1 MTKST
6 VLLIDDD
13 QDVLDSYT
21 HLMSIAGITSKA
33 LLNPESALSLIT
45 PDWNGVVVLD
55 MYMPQMHGMDVLKA
69 IKSIDERI
77 PVIVITGHGDIPM
90 AVEAVNSEP
99 VTFWKNRSIHR
110 NCWV

>member
-90 AVEAVNSEP
+90 AVEAVKLGACD
-99 VTFWKNRSIHR
+99 FWKNRSIHR